1 MCSGPPER
9 TGVSLPVPSDS
20 RDVTQGLF
28 AGCMP
33 RGIPQGSRRPVW
45 VRKAETPCFPVEPL
59 PAGGGAFPGGSAPP
73 RAHLSSPLLWK
84 RGLVS
89 CVRCAFRQGATER
102 CVSLLFL
109 SALVFRLL
117 WFPGVS
123 FPKGSRLFRSREP
136 GAGVFLSF
144 GRCAGA
150 RTGVSRR
157 IAGVGR
163 RGPREK
169 GLFLPEGCLLVLLG
183 VGASPEKGVVL
194 PEGYSVVVP
203 LGSA

>member
-9 TGVSLPVPSDS
+9 TGVSFGVCPVPSGS
-20 RDVTQGLF
+20 RDVTQGLS
-28 AGCMP
+28 AGCVP
-33 RGIPQGSRRPVW
+33 QGIPQGSRRPGR

-73 RAHLSSPLLWK
+73 VLIFQ
-84 RGLVS
+84 
-89 CVRCAFRQGATER
+89 VRFCGNGVLTSTSGVRSGATGR

-109 SALVFRLL
+109 SAPVFRPLR
-117 WFPGVS
+117 FPGVS
-123 FPKGSRLFRSREP
+123 FPKGPRLFRSREP
-136 GAGVFLSF
+136 GADVFLSF

-169 GLFLPEGCLLVLLG
+169 GLFLPEG
-183 VGASPEKGVVL
+183 
-194 PEGYSVVVP
+194 YSVVVP